1 MALRTPVLAIVGRP
15 NVGKS
20 TLFNRILGQRKAV
33 VEDIPGVTRDR
44 NYALVDRGFDFPFY
58 LIDTGGFEETPEDE
72 LGVSTV
78 LQTKLAIEEADLV
91 IGVFDGNLGLQV
103 GDRDIV
109 NLLRASK
116 KVVAYVVNKCDGI
129 EMQDKILDFYALGVG
144 DLVGLSALHG
154 ANVRST
160 VERLLRLLPEY
171 ERLKQSHISK
181 KQNEEQRLAELRQ
194 EIVDDDAESDFLD
207 DMPERR
213 AVYDIDIDLEN
224 LDNLDAE
231 KEEEEDTWEP
241 MPVYSPEEG
250 TIEDYLRAYRLQ
262 GKTRKEFF
270 SDISEIEDE
279 QDVVEEVEELEEEEV
294 LPEIDCIKV
303 AIIGRPNVG
312 KSTLL
317 NTITG
322 ETRSITSDVAGT
334 TRDVVDV
341 TITRNGQ
348 KFIILDTAGLRKKAR
363 VGQTVERYS
372 VIRALRALEDA
383 DVAVVVIDG
392 TTGVTEQDAK
402 IVGLVHELGK
412 GLVIAINKW
421 DLVEKDHRTVN
432 EYTKDVRNALKFAPY
447 CEIIFISAAS
457 GRRCPKVIEVVRD
470 TAMQRLRRVPTGKLN
485 RLLRDSIRRKTLP
498 VYRGRPVKL
507 YYTSQVDV
515 APPRFA
521 LFFNYPR
528 QLHFSYLRYLKNQ
541 IRDEFGFTGSDIK
554 LHPKKR

>member
-44 NYALVDRGFDFPFY
+44 NYALVDRGYDFPFY

-72 LGVSTV
+72 LGASTV

-103 GDRDIV
+103 GDKDIV
-109 NLLRASK
+109 NLLRSSK
-116 KVVAYVVNKCDGI
+116 KIVAYVVNKCDGI
-129 EMQDKILDFYALGVG
+129 EMQDKIIDFYSLGVG

-154 ANVRST
+154 VNVRLT
-160 VERLLRLLPEY
+160 VDRLLRLLPDY

-181 KQNEEQRLAELRQ
+181 KQNEELRLAELRQ
-194 EIVDDDAESDFLD
+194 EIVDDEDNSDFAD
-207 DMPERR
+207 EMPERR

-224 LDNLDAE
+224 LDAE

-241 MPVYSPEEG
+241 MPVFSPDEG

-270 SDISEIEDE
+270 SDISEIDDE
-279 QDVVEEVEELEEEEV
+279 KEVVEEVEEIEEEEV
-294 LPEIDCIKV
+294 LPEIECIKV

-322 ETRSITSDVAGT
+322 ETRSITSEVAGT

-402 IVGLVHELGK
+402 IVGLAHEL
-412 GLVIAINKW
+412 
-421 DLVEKDHRTVN
+421 
-432 EYTKDVRNALKFAPY
+432 
-447 CEIIFISAAS
+447 
-457 GRRCPKVIEVVRD
+457 
-470 TAMQRLRRVPTGKLN
+470 
-485 RLLRDSIRRKTLP
+485 
-498 VYRGRPVKL
+498 
-507 YYTSQVDV
+507 
-515 APPRFA
+515 
-521 LFFNYPR
+521 
-528 QLHFSYLRYLKNQ
+528 
-541 IRDEFGFTGSDIK
+541 
-554 LHPKKR
+554 